1 MARKRNKIK
10 ENILDLVQLLIN
22 SVGQE
27 NITTKDRETLEKILF
42 YEKNR
47 DRAVL
52 RLAQIED
59 NYKGNTVFLPIKYRK
74 KF

>member
-1 MARKRNKIK
+1 MAKHKK
-10 ENILDLVQLLIN
+10 IN
-22 SVGQE
+22 SIILELCNKLIESIGQE
-27 NITTKDRETLEKILF
+27 NITTKDRETLEKIMF

-59 NYKGNTVFLPIKYRK
+59 NYKGNTVFAYKI
-74 KF
+74 